1 MRIGIVVDSACDL
14 PQDFIAAHNIVLLP
28 ITVRIGEAVL
38 ADHRDEQATLSFLHA
53 HVAEHGAEAETI
65 PFSVNQ
71 IRDLFLQQLVIDYDH
86 VFCMTITK
94 TRSPIHDNALQASFA
109 ILNDYKPVR
118 QAAGYNSPFALRVLD
133 TQNLFAAQAV
143 TAVEAV
149 RLRDSNASVQQIRER
164 LEELAG
170 NVHGYMVTR
179 DLYYMRARARHKGDR
194 SVGLL
199 SAALGSALDI
209 KPVLHGYRGETG
221 PVARRCH
228 SGCSSRPGS
237 ASTAAINGCASLPQ
251 NSSSSMARVGT
262 PNTPAAIAAS
272 VLRRS
277 CSLTAGSA
285 MARSASSMPSRA
297 AGSRSAS
304 ALSAALPSRQIQ
316 SNNTST
322 ACALAPAARHRRSAD
337 NGLNGWPGGNRRGVP
352 SACAVHSSW
361 R

>member
-14 PQDFIAAHNIVLLP
+14 PQDFIAAHNIVVLP

-71 IRDLFLQQLVIDYDH
+71 IRDLFLQQLVIDYDQ
-86 VFCMTITK
+86 VFCMTITR

-149 RLRDSNASVQQIRER
+149 RLRDSGASVQQIRER
-164 LEELAG
+164 LEELFG

-209 KPVLHGYRGETG
+209 KPVLHGYKGETG
-221 PVARRCH
+221 PVAKIKGFDNAVQKLFGVVGQRVRNGLMTPTVCV
-228 SGCSSRPGS
+228 SYGGELEELRALPGY
-237 ASTAAINGCASLPQ
+237 AAMKDLCASHGV
-251 NSSSSMARVGT
+251 AVYE
-262 PNTPAAIAAS
+262 S
-272 VLRRS
+272 VM
-277 CSLTAGSA
+277 SLTGMVNVGKGAVTIGFA
-285 MARSASSMPSRA
+285 DGP
-297 AGSRSAS
+297 
-304 ALSAALPSRQIQ
+304 
-316 SNNTST
+316 
-322 ACALAPAARHRRSAD
+322 HRFE
-337 NGLNGWPGGNRRGVP
+337 
-352 SACAVHSSW
+352 
-361 R
+361 